1 MIRSALTHTPE
12 PLLSPLRCTDAMTK
26 VSPDSRMAMR
36 LMVTRASA
44 KRIKIE
50 NEHGLF
56 VAGANGGGEDLAG
69 EVAVHKIERLYEL
82 NDEKKEEFMTK
93 SAVSKRK
100 KTSLKREKVG
110 ETLDHEAERSG
121 ENKKAELKTEIKTEI
136 KNETTKAIKT
146 ESKPQIKSG
155 IKSEPNSKIKAELE
169 DWPGG
174 TKPPNVFRK
183 LDIED
188 IELVPSS
195 LAPKN
200 WDKVYNLVV
209 DMRAKFMSPV
219 DTMGCERIPLKIRPN
234 GFDSPRTFRFQLLIS
249 LMLLSQTKD
258 EVNFAAVKT
267 LDDEMMKRGFANGLC
282 LEAVLA
288 TSEQDINRCI
298 QKVGFHHRKAGYIK
312 RACQMLHDNH
322 SGDIPDTIGDIV
334 ALPGVGPKM
343 GYLLLQRGWYKNEG
357 IGVDVHIHRLAQ
369 MWGWVS
375 AKVRTPEQTRL
386 ELEKWLPQ
394 SLWGDINPILV
405 GFGQVICP
413 PNYGNCDICTLGK
426 QQLCKGA
433 NKKLVNAG
441 LTAERIQKL
450 QRQRGDLALMIDELT
465 SMQP

>member
-1 MIRSALTHTPE
+1 MA
-12 PLLSPLRCTDAMTK
+12 K

-44 KRIKIE
+44 KRIQLE
-50 NEHGLF
+50 NDQGLF
-56 VAGANGGGEDLAG
+56 LAEADDGGEGLAG
-69 EVAVHKIERLYEL
+69 EVAVHRIKRLYEL
-82 NDEKKEEFMTK
+82 NGEKKHK
-93 SAVSKRK
+93 SVAKTTVSKRK
-100 KTSLKREKVG
+100 KTNLKRENGTEGVKLEQGTERKIKTESFG
-110 ETLDHEAERSG
+110 EKSREES
-121 ENKKAELKTEIKTEI
+121 EIKTEI
-136 KNETTKAIKT
+136 KVEPKTAIKS
-146 ESKPQIKSG
+146 ESKTEIISEFKTE
-155 IKSEPNSKIKAELE
+155 IKSEPTTEKAEM
-169 DWPGG
+169 DWCDG

-183 LDIED
+183 LQIED

-209 DMRAKFMSPV
+209 EMRAKFMSPV
-219 DTMGCERIPLKIRPN
+219 DTMGCERIPLKIRPH
-234 GFDSPRTFRFQLLIS
+234 GFDSPRTYRFQLLIS

-258 EVNFAAVKT
+258 EVNFAAIKT
-267 LDDEMMKRGFANGLC
+267 LDDELMKRGFPNGLC

-288 TSEQDINRCI
+288 TSEQDINQCI

-312 RACQMLHDNH
+312 RASQMLHDNH
-322 SGDIPDTIGDIV
+322 SGDIPDNIRDIV

-375 AKVRTPEQTRL
+375 AKARTPEQTRL
-386 ELEKWLPQ
+386 ELESWLPRR
-394 SLWGDINPILV
+394 LWGDINPILV

-426 QQLCKGA
+426 QKLCKGA
-433 NKKLVNAG
+433 NKKLVNSG
-441 LTAERIQKL
+441 ITADRIKRL
-450 QRQRGDLALMIDELT
+450 QRQRGDLAMMIDELT
-465 SMQP
+465 SMQPY